1 MSRERRGTGAFLEG
15 IFIGAVL
22 GGVLGVLFA
31 PQPGEKTRKWLK
43 DIKDE
48 NKDIIDEAIGNSESL
63 INSAKQSIED
73 KIKKISKLVESKID
87 AKPEEKIKKEKNKE

>member
-1 MSRERRGTGAFLEG
+1 MSDRYQHNPGAFLEG

-31 PQPGEKTRKWLK
+31 PQPGEKTRKWLR

-48 NKDIIDEAIGNSESL
+48 NQDVLDGAVASGENL

-73 KIKKISKLVESKID
+73 KIKKISKLVED
-87 AKPEEKIKKEKNKE
+87 RTAKNKKNK